1 MNMMKTSLAAALLV
15 ALVGCQSTAE
25 PEAAAEL
32 VVNMSQDE
40 VVAFMKRVTIQI
52 ARRKDQFLNHYLWW
66 VRLRIPIGNTCLS
79 VNTLTKGITSTKRWF
94 KKK

>member
-25 PEAAAEL
+25 PEAAAEP

-40 VVAFMKRVTIQI
+40 VVAFM
-52 ARRKDQFLNHYLWW
+52 
-66 VRLRIPIGNTCLS
+66 
-79 VNTLTKGITSTKRWF
+79 
-94 KKK
+94 

>member
-25 PEAAAEL
+25 PEAAAEP

-40 VVAFMKRVTIQI
+40 VVAFMKACDNPDSTAKATHNGPMFSPQNR
-52 ARRKDQFLNHYLWW
+52 LNISYSM
-66 VRLRIPIGNTCLS
+66 RLFASDLLYN
-79 VNTLTKGITSTKRWF
+79 K
-94 KKK
+94 